1 LIIVTF
7 LIGGSECISYENAKA
22 RESAR
27 VVIYSVNRSINLVYE
42 KK

>member
-7 LIGGSECISYENAKA
+7 LIGGSEAIGYEYAKA
-22 RESAR
+22 RESGR
-27 VVIYSVNRSINLVYE
+27 VVIYSVNRSLNLVYE